1 MVGSAGGK
9 VGVERALMQ
18 GEGRPQVKSEI
29 TEGRGRGNM
38 ATWAALPG
46 RVRQPGQSLSLS
58 LADPIPTPL
67 VVSQPGSPL
76 PLLYRHTLLQRSCT

>member
-9 VGVERALMQ
+9 VGVQRALMH
-18 GEGRPQVKSEI
+18 GEGRPQVKSGI

-46 RVRQPGQSLSLS
+46 KGEAAGPGPESVP
-58 LADPIPTPL
+58 ADLIPAPL
-67 VVSQPGSPL
+67 VVP
-76 PLLYRHTLLQRSCT
+76 